1 MMMMRLRSIIPRQ
14 KRMTRLLLSTNI
26 ENNNNNNN
34 NTPKETIFNV
44 PNMLTLSRVAL
55 SGPLAYALYYDH
67 YKLAFAGI
75 AFGGVCDAL
84 DGYLARKWNQQ
95 TILGSFLDPAADK
108 FMIASIVGTMAMK
121 GMISTW
127 LVALVIGRD
136 ALLLSGGFIYRWWT
150 KPAGVPFFNTTYG
163 ASYSVKPTTL
173 SKANTGVQLSLC
185 AFLVTNPVFA
195 YAPIEWTPYLEYL
208 TGSMTVASG
217 IQYAIMF
224 GTLLCP
230 VFYVYAYLSLSFSL
244 SLPLSQ
250 KQTHSNT
257 GTKNSKGYVPISSES
272 DDKATTTSTSTTT
285 TTTTPTTI
293 NKEQS

>member
-1 MMMMRLRSIIPRQ
+1 
-14 KRMTRLLLSTNI
+14 
-26 ENNNNNNN
+26 
-34 NTPKETIFNV
+34 
-44 PNMLTLSRVAL
+44 MLTLSRVAL

-75 AFGGVCDAL
+75 ALGGACDAL

-208 TGSMTVASG
+208 TGSLTVASG

-224 GTLLCP
+224 EFQGIR
-230 VFYVYAYLSLSFSL
+230 
-244 SLPLSQ
+244 
-250 KQTHSNT
+250 SNIF
-257 GTKNSKGYVPISSES
+257 GI
-272 DDKATTTSTSTTT
+272 
-285 TTTTPTTI
+285 
-293 NKEQS
+293 